1 MLNITLTEDKT
12 VVINT
17 GETTGGQWTLNTVDI
32 FGKVF
37 STLERDFSGIS
48 DSEVNEQ
55 IISDIKDNL
64 SGKPQRNNMKYIFNR
79 LERGETYIF
88 LSAFIDGRK
97 VLSPT
102 LKDVENLR
110 IFCHMTVGFL
120 PIIVD
125 GKEGMR
131 FVGLKDV
138 KQVMTA
144 VLYYYAYNEYKLTR
158 CKHCGKWFAVKSLKT
173 EYCNNISPCYKMK
186 VNGTMVLS
194 AELPCAQ
201 AVRTIKERLQSR
213 KKTIYDKWCNKPD
226 CSDDCFNCKLPD
238 CIVTERCGELCNKYA
253 ELSKKIKEQPSVE
266 NILLLHKYLYSDEM
280 PKQTR
285 PNRRKLNEER
295 RRLKEQ

>member
-64 SGKPQRNNMKYIFNR
+64 SGKPQRNNMKYIFNCR
-79 LERGETYIF
+79 ERGKTYIF
-88 LSAFIDGRK
+88 LSDFIDGRK

-110 IFCHMTVGFL
+110 IFCNMTVGFL

-131 FVGLKDV
+131 FVGLEDV

-213 KKTIYDKWCNKPD
+213 KKTIYDKLYYDGWSNGETDSQEQC
-226 CSDDCFNCKLPD
+226 
-238 CIVTERCGELCNKYA
+238 RELCDKYA

-280 PKQTR
+280 PGQTR